1 MIRHTT
7 QLAMHDTLTL
17 GFSTCPNDTFIFHAL
32 VHDVIDVRPFH
43 FEAVL
48 KDVEALNQDAARARL
63 DVSKL
68 SFAALG
74 HVLDDYALLRSGA
87 ALGRDCGPLIVARP
101 GISLADLGRRRVA
114 VPGRWTT
121 ACLLLG
127 LYMGQR
133 PEAEAM
139 TFDRI
144 MPAVAE
150 GRCDFGVIIHEG
162 RFTYPQHGLV
172 NLLDLGAWWEAQTGL
187 PIPLGCI
194 AVRRNLGPDG
204 ARKVEA
210 MIRASV
216 AYAFAHPRASQAY
229 IRAHAQELAETVIR
243 QHIELYVN
251 EYTRDIG
258 AQGEAAARLLLE
270 RARRVGMVPDMARP
284 LFL

>member
-1 MIRHTT
+1 MRN
-7 QLAMHDTLTL
+7 TLTL

-32 VHDVIDVRPFH
+32 VHEVIDVRPFH

-48 KDVEALNQDAARARL
+48 KDVEALNQDAAQARL

-87 ALGRDCGPLIVARP
+87 ALGRGCGPLIVARP

-114 VPGRWTT
+114 VPGLWTT

-133 PEAEAM
+133 PQVEAM

-162 RFTYPQHGLV
+162 RFTYPQYGLV
-172 NLLDLGAWWEAQTGL
+172 NLLDLGAWWEAQSGL

-194 AVRRNLGPDG
+194 AVRRNLGP
-204 ARKVEA
+204 ASALKIET

-216 AYAFAHPRASQAY
+216 DHAFAHRRDSQAY
-229 IRAHAQELAETVIR
+229 IRAHAQELAEPVIR

-251 EYTRDIG
+251 DYTRDIG
-258 AQGEAAARLLLE
+258 AQGERAARLLLE
-270 RARRVGMVPDMARP
+270 RARQVGVVPDSDQP

>member
-1 MIRHTT
+1 MR
-7 QLAMHDTLTL
+7 DTLTL

-32 VHDVIDVRPFH
+32 VHEVIDVRPFH

-48 KDVEALNQDAARARL
+48 KDVEALNQDAAQARL

-87 ALGRDCGPLIVARP
+87 ALGRGCGPLIVARP

-114 VPGRWTT
+114 VPGLWTT

-133 PEAEAM
+133 PQVEAM

-162 RFTYPQHGLV
+162 RFTYPQYGLV
-172 NLLDLGAWWEAQTGL
+172 NLLDLGAWWEAQSGL

-194 AVRRNLGPDG
+194 AVRRNLGP
-204 ARKVEA
+204 ASALKIET

-216 AYAFAHPRASQAY
+216 DHAFAHRQDSQAY
-229 IRAHAQELAETVIR
+229 IRAHAQELAEPVIR

-251 EYTRDIG
+251 DYTRDIG
-258 AQGEAAARLLLE
+258 AQGERAARLLLE
-270 RARRVGMVPDMARP
+270 RARQVGVVPDSDQP

>member
-1 MIRHTT
+1 MR
-7 QLAMHDTLTL
+7 DTLTL

-32 VHDVIDVRPFH
+32 VHEVIDVRPFH

-48 KDVEALNQDAARARL
+48 KDVEALNQDAAQARL

-74 HVLDDYALLRSGA
+74 HVLDDYALLHSGA
-87 ALGRDCGPLIVARP
+87 ALGRGCGPLIVARP

-114 VPGRWTT
+114 VPGLWTT

-133 PEAEAM
+133 PQVEAM

-162 RFTYPQHGLV
+162 RFTYPQYGLV
-172 NLLDLGAWWEAQTGL
+172 NLLDLGAWWEAQSGL

-194 AVRRNLGPDG
+194 AVRRNLGPAS
-204 ARKVEA
+204 ARKIET

-216 AYAFAHPRASQAY
+216 DHAFAHRQDSQAY
-229 IRAHAQELAETVIR
+229 IRAHAQELAEPVIR

-251 EYTRDIG
+251 DYTRDIG
-258 AQGEAAARLLLE
+258 AQGERAARLLLE
-270 RARRVGMVPDMARP
+270 RARQVGVVPDSDQP

>member
-1 MIRHTT
+1 MRN
-7 QLAMHDTLTL
+7 TLTL

-32 VHDVIDVRPFH
+32 VHEVIDVRPFH

-48 KDVEALNQDAARARL
+48 KDVEALNQDAAQARL

-87 ALGRDCGPLIVARP
+87 ALGRGCGPLIVARP

-114 VPGRWTT
+114 VPGLWTT

-133 PEAEAM
+133 PQVEAM

-162 RFTYPQHGLV
+162 RFTYPQYGLV
-172 NLLDLGAWWEAQTGL
+172 NLLDLGAWWEAQSGL

-194 AVRRNLGPDG
+194 AVRRNLGPAS
-204 ARKVEA
+204 ARKIET

-216 AYAFAHPRASQAY
+216 DHAFAHRQDSQAY
-229 IRAHAQELAETVIR
+229 IRAHAQELAEPVIR

-251 EYTRDIG
+251 DYTREIG
-258 AQGEAAARLLLE
+258 AQGERAARLLLE
-270 RARRVGMVPDMARP
+270 RARQVGVVPDSDQP

>member
-1 MIRHTT
+1 MR
-7 QLAMHDTLTL
+7 DTLTL

-32 VHDVIDVRPFH
+32 VHEVIDVRPFH

-48 KDVEALNQDAARARL
+48 KDVEALNQDAAQARL

-87 ALGRDCGPLIVARP
+87 ALGRGCGPLIVARP

-114 VPGRWTT
+114 VPGLWTT

-133 PEAEAM
+133 PQVEVM

-144 MPAVAE
+144 MPAVAD

-162 RFTYPQHGLV
+162 RFTYPQYGLV
-172 NLLDLGAWWEAQTGL
+172 NLLDLGAWWEAQSGL

-194 AVRRNLGPDG
+194 AIKRNLGPAS
-204 ARKVEA
+204 ARKIET

-216 AYAFAHPRASQAY
+216 DHAFAHRQDSQAY
-229 IRAHAQELAETVIR
+229 IRAHAQELAEPVIR

-251 EYTRDIG
+251 DYTRDIG
-258 AQGEAAARLLLE
+258 AQGERAARLLLE
-270 RARRVGMVPDMARP
+270 RARQVGVVPDSDQP